1 MIQVIINGL
10 LIGGVYA
17 LVAVGLTM
25 IFGVMKIVNFAQGEF
40 LMIGMF
46 VTWGLYFISGE
57 GSNPY
62 WIVLPVAV
70 IMAVFGMF
78 VFRVF
83 IKPVVGKDASNYIV
97 LTFGLS
103 YLLQNLVQFF
113 FGANFKSLPIDRAMK
128 IGVFQIGELV
138 LLKPRVIAFGIVL
151 VFVVLVF
158 IFLNKTNTG
167 RAMRATAESI
177 EISETLG
184 INTKKSFMAAF
195 AIGTMFAGVAGMLL
209 TPIYYVY
216 PRVGV
221 LFSMTATSCLVLG
234 GLGNITGALVGGLL
248 IGLVEAFTTTYIDG
262 NLAPV
267 SINLVLILVL
277 VFKPT
282 GLFGRRMRSA

>member
-1 MIQVIINGL
+1 
-10 LIGGVYA
+10 
-17 LVAVGLTM
+17 
-25 IFGVMKIVNFAQGEF
+25 
-40 LMIGMF
+40 
-46 VTWGLYFISGE
+46 
-57 GSNPY
+57 
-62 WIVLPVAV
+62 
-70 IMAVFGMF
+70 
-78 VFRVF
+78 VF

-113 FGANFKSLPIDRAMK
+113 LGANFKSLPIDRALK